1 MNTRTEFLIYKML
14 TENTGSHMLDSGGAY
29 GRHWERNKQR
39 TIDDFNNDD
48 EVSITL
54 STYNNKEGK
63 TTGYINRRVSVFHF
77 LSQLQLDNVC
87 DEFNLRNTNAKDWEG
102 GDDEVSGVSKKAWN
116 YLTKQFDEVKVVRS
130 FNTYNGDSDLTQVL
144 QGSWITADSEDEA
157 YLLLQIHNGCDVRG
171 GYTDAKLFVAPE
183 YGNIHEY
190 LMEYEES
197 DYVMEALAD
206 GEFGQYIQDDSKP
219 EKVYEIEEVLEI
231 LEYQV

>member
-14 TENTGSHMLDSGGAY
+14 TENTGSAMLDSGDAY
-29 GRHWERNKQR
+29 GRHWENNKQR
-39 TIDDFNNDD
+39 TIDDFKNDD

-63 TTGYINRRVSVFHF
+63 TTGYINREVSVFHF

-87 DEFNLRNTNAKDWEG
+87 DEFNLRNTNPKDWEG
-102 GDDEVSGVSKKAWN
+102 GDSDVFGASKKAWS
-116 YLTKQFDEVKVVRS
+116 YFTKQFDEVKVVRS

-144 QGSWITADSEDEA
+144 QGSWITADSEDAA

-183 YGNIHEY
+183 YGIIHDY

-197 DYVMEALAD
+197 DYVMEKLVN

-219 EKVYEIEEVLEI
+219 DKVYEIEEVLEI